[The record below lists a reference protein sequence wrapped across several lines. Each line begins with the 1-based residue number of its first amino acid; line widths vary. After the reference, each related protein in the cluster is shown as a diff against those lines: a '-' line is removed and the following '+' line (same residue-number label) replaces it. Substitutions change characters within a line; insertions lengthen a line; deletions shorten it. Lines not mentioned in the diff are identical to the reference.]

1 MISPELLRRYPFFS
15 QLSDAN
21 LKAIAMISDQREVEA
36 GALIYEEGQS
46 ADYFYFLID
55 GSIDLTY
62 SVGEGLVPKT
72 RKVFQVGEINPGD
85 VFGISGL
92 VEPFIINISGKAA
105 NNCHFI
111 AIDAKALRA
120 MMEMDNHMGYVF
132 MTQVAKAAVEQII
145 ALRIQ
150 LGAAWA

>member
-15 QLSDAN
+15 QLSEAN
-21 LKAIAMISDQREVEA
+21 LKAIAMISDEQEIKA
-36 GALIYEEGQS
+36 GTLIFEEGQS

-72 RKVFQVGEINPGD
+72 RKVFQVGEINPGE
-85 VFGISGL
+85 VFGISAL
-92 VEPFIINISGKAA
+92 VEPFIINISGAA
-105 NNCHFI
+105 AKNCRVI
-111 AIDAKALRA
+111 VTDAKALRA

-132 MTQVAKAAVEQII
+132 MTQVAKVALEQMI
-145 ALRIQ
+145 AIRIQ